1 MFVSVDADGI
11 VTQIAYNDSS
21 VNDASKLNQYKS
33 WSDVSPRAGRP
44 RFVPQAGSAYVGVAL
59 RQHPQPIG
67 PPVPAV
73 VDILPGSPASRSGLR
88 IGDLIVKVDDQSI
101 ASTDPDAFVKRISAF
116 PPGKVVTLTIWRG
129 NDWPPRP
136 QQIRFTLGSRP
147 SPQ

>member
-1 MFVSVDADGI
+1 VFVSVDADGI

-101 ASTDPDAFVKRISAF
+101 ASTDPEAFIKRISAF
-116 PPGKVVTLTIWRG
+116 PPGKVITLTIWRG
-129 NDWPPRP
+129 NDWPPKP
-136 QQIRFTLGSRP
+136 QQVQFTLGSHP
-147 SPQ
+147 PPQ